1 MLRADLGKNSR
12 AVLPSSRPA
21 SDVDPTWCV
30 GDGRVPR
37 DYRSRRQAMTRS
49 LLNLIFVLEKISK
62 KTIRVSTDC
71 GQIRG

>member
-1 MLRADLGKNSR
+1 MLRADFGKNSR
-12 AVLPSSRPA
+12 AVLPSSPPA

-30 GDGRVPR
+30 GDERVSR

-49 LLNLIFVLEKISK
+49 LLNLIFVLEKINK

-71 GQIRG
+71 GQFQG